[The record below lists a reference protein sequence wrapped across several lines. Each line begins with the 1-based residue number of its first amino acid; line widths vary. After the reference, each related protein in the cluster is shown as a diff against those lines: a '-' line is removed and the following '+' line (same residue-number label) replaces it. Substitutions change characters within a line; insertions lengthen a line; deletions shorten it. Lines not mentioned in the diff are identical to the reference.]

1 MHPFKSLRQIDMEV
15 WVLKHQKP
23 TMTAQELHRRSLD
36 ISFDINTYMNRQ
48 CYLLEYIW
56 KSERV
61 AWAACSLRHVFPEC
75 ADAVTCVLQW
85 LSREQGQPDAI
96 EDAIRELVRDRHPVG
111 FEELVLLTAP
121 PHALA
126 FMS

>member
-1 MHPFKSLRQIDMEV
+1 MHPFKSLRQINMEV
-15 WVLKHQKP
+15 WVLQQEKT

-36 ISFDINTYMNRQ
+36 ISFDINTYINRQ
-48 CYLLEYIW
+48 CYVLEYIW

-61 AWAACSLRHVFPEC
+61 AWAAHSLACVFPEC

-85 LSREQGQPDAI
+85 LSREHGEPDAI

-111 FEELVLLTAP
+111 FEELVLLTVP
-121 PHALA
+121 PRALA

>member
-1 MHPFKSLRQIDMEV
+1 MHPFKSLRQINMEV
-15 WVLKHQKP
+15 WVLQQEKT

-36 ISFDINTYMNRQ
+36 ISFDINTYINRQ

-61 AWAACSLRHVFPEC
+61 AWAAHSLACVFPEC
-75 ADAVTCVLQW
+75 TDAVTCVLQW

-96 EDAIRELVRDRHPVG
+96 EDAIRELV
-111 FEELVLLTAP
+111 
-121 PHALA
+121 
-126 FMS
+126 